1 MTEAAQLRLIRVVIR
16 GDGLPKDTDNLGGVE
31 FKRENGGPTAIYLT
45 FLKPR
50 RRDDVSYPQR
60 DDDRMKI
67 TAMGLPFS
75 KSVGVEFC
83 GSDIDQMVAAA
94 GAQETVAGA
103 VGQIRPLLKYFQE
116 NFSVA

>member
-1 MTEAAQLRLIRVVIR
+1 VTQPQLKLIRVVIR
-16 GDGLPKDTDNLGGVE
+16 GEGLANDTATFGDVE
-31 FKRENGGPTAIYLT
+31 YKRENGGPTAIYMTL
-45 FLKPR
+45 LKPKWR
-50 RRDDVSYPQR
+50 SDVSYPAR

-67 TAMGLPFS
+67 TPMGMPFS
-75 KSVGVEFC
+75 KSVGTEFC

-103 VGQIRPLLKYFQE
+103 VAQIAPLLKYFQE